1 MEVTLK
7 VFTQTALTSH
17 AINIICAVSNTQH
30 NTSYRYTVLSGPSG
44 LVACRSRADV
54 SNLNG
59 FIEEDSSLEGLT
71 AEEIMLISTGSV
83 FNNAAQVR
91 HVPK

>member
-1 MEVTLK
+1 MFVVVEM
-7 VFTQTALTSH
+7 
-17 AINIICAVSNTQH
+17 
-30 NTSYRYTVLSGPSG
+30 
-44 LVACRSRADV
+44 
-54 SNLNG
+54 NG